1 MITRIKINLLNFTV
15 TIITNYVYSLHIHA
29 GAFMKKIFS
38 VFLFLFLA
46 SITFSQILDEQYFKD
61 NHEVY
66 FKFSISDR
74 TELNSLTRIISI
86 DNLEGY
92 TVYAYASE
100 TEFREFEKLNYTYT
114 VLTHPGKLIEPEM
127 SSDIEGISAWN
138 VYPTYDAYIAMMYQ
152 FQSTYPNLCRIV
164 DGGNSIQGR
173 KILFAVISDNVNLHE
188 TEPQFMYTSSI
199 HGDEITGYVLM
210 LRLIDSLLTTYGA
223 DPRITNLVNNVEIW
237 INPLANPDGTYR
249 SGNSTVY
256 GATRSNYN
264 NYDLNRN
271 FPDPIYGVYPDQQ
284 IETGRFRAI
293 AEANNFALV
302 ANFHGGTEVVNYAWD
317 TWTNEYPDYKH
328 HPDEAWYQYISH
340 LYADTCQ
347 ANAPSNYMTGYDD
360 GITNGG
366 AWYIING
373 GRQDYTNYYRWG
385 REVTIE
391 ISDTKLIPASQLPAH
406 WDYNRK
412 SLIKYM
418 EAVLKGV
425 NGVITDTL
433 GNPIK
438 AKITILNHDADNS
451 FVYSDSTGFY
461 LRMLSPGI
469 YSFKF
474 EAPDYYAQTI
484 NNVVVSTYN
493 SLTTLNVELVSSI
506 IPVEL
511 VSFTSSVSENNVTLS
526 WITATETNNMGFQV
540 ERNQVRNP
548 QSSVFKEEWNAI
560 NFVAGKGTTTEIQ
573 TYSFNDEN
581 LEAGNYQYRLKQMD
595 FDGSFE
601 YSNNIDVEIIS
612 PNKFSLEQ
620 NYPNPFNPS
629 TTIHY
634 TIPNVTLSG
643 VEGSRV
649 QLKIYDVLGNEVASL
664 VDEFRNA
671 GSYEIIFNASK
682 LSSGIYFYELKAGN
696 LIQTKKMILLQ

>member
-1 MITRIKINLLNFTV
+1 MITRIKINLLNFTA
-15 TIITNYVYSLHIHA
+15 TIITDYVYSLHIHA

-38 VFLFLFLA
+38 VFLILLLS

-66 FKFSISDR
+66 FKFTITDR
-74 TELNSLTRIISI
+74 TELNTLTRIISI
-86 DNLEGY
+86 DNLEGNI
-92 TVYAYASE
+92 VYAYANE
-100 TEFREFEKLNYTYT
+100 TEFREFEKLNYAYT
-114 VLTHPGKLIEPEM
+114 VLTHPGKLIQPEM
-127 SSDIEGISAWN
+127 SSDVKGITAWD
-138 VYPTYDAYIAMMYQ
+138 VYPTYDAYLAMMYQ

-173 KILFAVISDNVNLHE
+173 KILFAVISDNVTQHE
-188 TEPQFMYTSSI
+188 AEPQFMYTSSL

-210 LRLIDSLLTTYGA
+210 LRLIDSLLTTYGT
-223 DPRITNLVNNVEIW
+223 DSRITQLVNNAEIW

-256 GATRSNYN
+256 GATRGNYN

-317 TWTNEYPDYKH
+317 SWTNEYPDYKH

-366 AWYIING
+366 AWYIISG

-391 ISDTKLIPASQLPAH
+391 ISDTKLIPAAQLPAH
-406 WDYNRK
+406 WNYNRK
-412 SLIKYM
+412 SFIKYM

-425 NGVITDTL
+425 NGVVTDTL
-433 GNPIK
+433 GNPVK
-438 AKITILNHDADNS
+438 AKITVLNHDVDNS
-451 FVYSDSTGFY
+451 EVYSDSTGFY
-461 LRMLSPGI
+461 LRMLAPGT
-469 YSFKF
+469 YSLKF
-474 EAPDYYAQTI
+474 EAPDYYTQTI
-484 NNVVVSTYN
+484 NNVVVGSYN
-493 SLTTLNVELVSSI
+493 SQTVLNVELVSSI

-511 VSFTSSVSENNVTLS
+511 VSFTSSVNENNVTLN
-526 WITATETNNMGFQV
+526 WMTATETNNMGFQI
-540 ERNQVRNP
+540 ERGKTKDARR
-548 QSSVFKEEWNAI
+548 EEWDI
-560 NFVAGKGTTTEIQ
+560 IGFIDGKGTTTEIQ
-573 TYSFNDEN
+573 TYSFSDEN
-581 LEAGNYQYRLKQMD
+581 LDAGNYQYRLKQMD
-595 FDGSFE
+595 FDGSYS
-601 YSNNIDVEIIS
+601 YSNIIEAEIVS
-612 PNKFSLEQ
+612 PNKFILEQ

-629 TTIHY
+629 TTIKY

-649 QLKIYDVLGNEVASL
+649 QLKVYDVLGNEVAIL
-664 VDEFRNA
+664 VNEVQSSGN
-671 GSYEIIFNASK
+671 YEVEFNAEN
-682 LSSGIYFYELKAGN
+682 LSSGIYFYELKAGSFI
-696 LIQTKKMILLQ
+696 LTKKMLLLQ